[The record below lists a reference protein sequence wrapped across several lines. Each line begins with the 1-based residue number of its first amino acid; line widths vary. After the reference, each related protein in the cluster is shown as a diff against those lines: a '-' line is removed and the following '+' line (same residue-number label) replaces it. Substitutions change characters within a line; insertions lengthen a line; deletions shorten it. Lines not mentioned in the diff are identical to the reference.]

1 MEAIEAV
8 SKLVL
13 LVLLTQM
20 GKTFTTIERISTE
33 IENDEEFGR
42 SIHMVYTMNTLLN
55 GRQFAKRLNI
65 LESTYGEGSIVIFA
79 SKYTGPYKHVSK
91 LNELLG
97 LCIDNSTCPRV
108 IVMCSNEFRF
118 EDGVKFIEILN
129 NNRTNI
135 ERVFTYFD
143 ELHKYISPK
152 LRGQIEYIH
161 ELEIVKCI
169 LALTA
174 TPLNIW
180 QKTGFWSNIRMLN
193 LDEFNLENYAGY
205 KDMIFNCIDNFF
217 ESPYIRPSPFAYDI
231 FDEQT
236 IGFVRYVLHKHP
248 DILNNGSRTFIPGHI
263 RRKGHDRIRN
273 MVFETNNRAVVVVLN
288 GKEKTLNYF
297 DRTNFMK
304 TIDLGNS
311 TDDKEV
317 CQVIAD
323 LIIKHN
329 LVDRPLV
336 ITGFLCVGMGQTL
349 THNNLGS
356 FTSAIF
362 SHMDLTNDEIYQLF
376 GRITGRMKN
385 WGDKYIQTQV
395 YCPTPIMHRCHVM
408 EECARNVAN
417 EYNGEMIGED
427 KYLETMQYMGDEGI
441 STITNIR
448 IKKEKKEPRP
458 KRIAPVEHLTPF
470 TCINDVNKF
479 LTDIFK
485 KPTTIKFHKMD
496 GYELSTRLV
505 AYYKKKKNEL
515 TADDRLTYD
524 YYRVI
529 PGGMNISSTEGKGQQ
544 YMVYPVYETKE
555 SLPSSVKYYVRYL
568 VPSSQSNP
576 TNTIVNP

>member
-55 GRQFAKRLNI
+55 GRQFAKRLHT
-65 LESTYGEGSIVIFA
+65 LESTYGEGTIVIFA
-79 SKYTGPYKHVSK
+79 SKYIGPYKHVSK

-97 LCIDNSTCPRV
+97 LCMDNSTCPRV

-118 EDGVKFIEILN
+118 EDGVKFIDILN

-161 ELEIVKCI
+161 DLSIVKCI

-217 ESPYIRPSPFAYDI
+217 DTPYIRPSPFAYDI

-236 IGFVRYVLHKHP
+236 IGFIRHVLNKHP
-248 DILNNGSRTFIPGHI
+248 YILNDGSRTFIPGHI

-288 GKEKTLNYF
+288 GKEKTLKYF
-297 DRTNFMK
+297 DRTNSMK

-323 LIIKHN
+323 LIIKHS

-385 WGDKYIQTQV
+385 WGDKYVQTQV
-395 YCPTPIMHRCHVM
+395 YCPTPIMQRCHVM

-417 EYNGEMIGED
+417 EYNGEIIGED
-427 KYLETMQYMGDEGI
+427 KYLETMQFMGDEGI

-458 KRIAPVEHLTPF
+458 KRIAPVEHPTSF

-479 LTDIFK
+479 LTETFK
-485 KPTTIKFHKMD
+485 KPTKIKFHKMG

-505 AYYKKKKNEL
+505 AYYKKKKDEL

-529 PGGMNISSTEGKGQQ
+529 PVGMNISSTEGKGQQ

-555 SLPSSVKYYVRYL
+555 SAPSSVRYHVRYL
-568 VPSSQSNP
+568 IPSSQA
-576 TNTIVNP
+576 TNTIVQPA